1 MAMTD
6 LRIVDAAGAP
16 RRLGQAHGEEMR
28 STISEAMRRWSEVI
42 ERQTHLPID
51 VYLAGFAAE
60 TDFRPAIDHWAPQIV
75 DEVAGLAEGAGQDYG
90 RMLAYQLM
98 DEEWAYRVGVTRSRA
113 QAGESCTAFG
123 VTRPDGTA
131 LLAQNMD
138 LPSHYDGSQVLLRL
152 RPDGGPAVMLFTPAG
167 MIGTTGLNERGV
179 GVCVN
184 AIVQL
189 RHSTRGL
196 PVSCVL
202 RSMLACETAGQAVRI
217 LTTAPHATGQNYVIA
232 GPASVRDFEASPG
245 QVRSVGASGAHV
257 MHTNHPMANDD
268 LDPRV
273 APNADST
280 THARLAR
287 LREELSKMGTNVIAE
302 AAERALSDRV
312 APICV
317 SRGGDWL
324 TLGSVVMEL
333 SDSPVLHVAP
343 GPPDET
349 PYVEARFKA

>member
-1 MAMTD
+1 MTE
-6 LRIVDAAGAP
+6 LCVVDAAGSP
-16 RRLGQAHGEEMR
+16 RELGRAHGEQMR
-28 STISEAMRRWSEVI
+28 STIAEAMGRWSEVI
-42 ERQTHLPID
+42 ERQTHLPLD
-51 VYLAGFAAE
+51 LYLAGFASA
-60 TDFRPAIDHWAPQIV
+60 TDFRSAIDRWTPQVV
-75 DEVAGLAEGAGQDYG
+75 DEVIGLAEGAGQDYG

-98 DEEWAYRVGVTRSRA
+98 DEEWAHRVDVMRSRA
-113 QAGESCTAFG
+113 QSVESCTAFG
-123 VTRPDGTA
+123 VARTDGTA

-138 LPSHYDGSQVLLRL
+138 LPSHYDGSQILLRL

-189 RHSTRGL
+189 RHSDRGL

-202 RSMLACETAGQAVRI
+202 RAMLACETLDDAVRI
-217 LTTAPHATGQNYVIA
+217 LTTAPHATGQNYVVG
-232 GPASVRDFEASPG
+232 GPEGVKDFEASPG

-257 MHTNHPMANDD
+257 MHTNHPLANDD
-268 LDPRV
+268 LDPGV
-273 APNADST
+273 APNVDST

-287 LREELSKMGTNVIAE
+287 LRQQLSEIGADVIAA

-333 SDSPVLHVAP
+333 SESPVLHVAP

-349 PYVEARFKA
+349 PYIKARFAR